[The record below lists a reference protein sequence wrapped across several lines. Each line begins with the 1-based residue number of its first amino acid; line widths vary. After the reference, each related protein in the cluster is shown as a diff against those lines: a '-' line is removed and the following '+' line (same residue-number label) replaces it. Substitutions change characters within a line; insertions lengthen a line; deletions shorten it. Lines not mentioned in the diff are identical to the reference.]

1 MRSEEGIATAARS
14 VSAKIK
20 DYARN
25 RGEDPMQVQRRFVL
39 ERFLARLSASEHA
52 GTVALKGG
60 MLLLALTGDQM
71 RPTQDVDL
79 HMDDGMD
86 EAAVS
91 SFVAAVAGTPPPEE
105 DGLTFDLADARVDGI
120 MDGVMPGF
128 RVRFEAT
135 LHTSPRPTKVSVRL
149 DLAWGDTVLARKVE
163 IPPAIRG
170 FPPVTVR
177 AHSWASVVAE
187 KLHAMA
193 RHGAE
198 TTRLKDFY
206 DVAVLSR
213 EVRFAGPE
221 LSAAV
226 RETFLAWG
234 ATPVTVDLDCLS
246 RAWAEA
252 NESEWRRF
260 RQGKALKAGMG
271 SLADAVDEIRNLAMP
286 VLAAVSAGG
295 ILEDGWVP
303 GSGWEGIAAAPPSP

>member
-1 MRSEEGIATAARS
+1 MRSSEAIEAAARS

-39 ERFLARLSASEHA
+39 ERFLARLSASGHA
-52 GTVALKGG
+52 GSVALKGG

-86 EAAVS
+86 EATVAA
-91 SFVAAVAGTPPPEE
+91 FVAAVAGTPPPEE
-105 DGLTFDLADARVDGI
+105 DGITFDVAGARLDGI
-120 MDGVMPGF
+120 MDGVMPGY

-135 LHTSPRPTKVSVRL
+135 LHTMPRPTRVPVRL
-149 DLAWGDTVLARKVE
+149 DLAWGDTVLARTVE

-170 FPPVTVR
+170 FTPVTVR
-177 AHSWASVVAE
+177 AHSWASVIAE

-193 RHGAE
+193 RHGVD

-213 EVRFAGPE
+213 EVRMPGAE

-226 RETFLAWG
+226 KETFLAWG
-234 ATPVTVDLDCLS
+234 ATPVPPDLGCLS
-246 RAWAEA
+246 PSWAAEK
-252 NESEWRRF
+252 EGEWKRF

-271 SLADAVDEIRNLAMP
+271 TLADAISEIRGIAIP
-286 VLAAVSAGG
+286 VLAAVSAGV
-295 ILEDGWVP
+295 ILEGEWVP
-303 GSGWEGIAAAPPSP
+303 GSGWEGISPVAPAP